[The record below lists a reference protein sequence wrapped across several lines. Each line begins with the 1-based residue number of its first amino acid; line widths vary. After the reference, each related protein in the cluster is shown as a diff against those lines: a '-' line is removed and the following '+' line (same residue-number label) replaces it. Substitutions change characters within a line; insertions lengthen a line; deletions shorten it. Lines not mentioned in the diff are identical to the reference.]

1 MWEKIQKRVM
11 PFKTHSQM
19 HLRENYLTL
28 SPCLHPS
35 FPHISSQESLHRDA
49 TWEGTSAHQ
58 LKPSIAA
65 LSCKF
70 NSLCFSCGILQVL
83 PLQPPLWAHF
93 MQLLP
98 SLSHFQLCRSS
109 HCLQILAP
117 IIYLNCLSSS
127 FSY

>member
-1 MWEKIQKRVM
+1 
-11 PFKTHSQM
+11 M

-28 SPCLHPS
+28 SPCLHPC

-98 SLSHFQLCRSS
+98 SLSHF
-109 HCLQILAP
+109 
-117 IIYLNCLSSS
+117 
-127 FSY
+127 